1 MVLEIQRVIPVGIQC
16 HHLGVCVIQP
26 GSGDGFFGHLINAG
40 QKILQL
46 CSAVGVRPDLIHTVA
61 VCRLDQKHGIGNGFA
76 GIGVVLVNNEIGPL
90 LILNGDLG
98 SLAGEQLH
106 MVLPEV
112 DDMIG
117 GGSGFLH
124 RIHTRLQIGNQNLAL
139 GVGDAV
145 EIASAILDLG
155 NAEVNAAQRGTV

>member
-1 MVLEIQRVIPVGIQC
+1 M
-16 HHLGVCVIQP
+16 
-26 GSGDGFFGHLINAG
+26 
-40 QKILQL
+40 
-46 CSAVGVRPDLIHTVA
+46 AVR
-61 VCRLDQKHGIGNGFA
+61 RLDQKHGIGNGFA

-112 DDMIG
+112 NDMIG

-124 RIHTRLQIGNQNLAL
+124 RIHTRFQIGDQNLAL
-139 GVGDAV
+139 VVGDAV
-145 EIASAILDLG
+145 EVTCAILDLG

>member
-1 MVLEIQRVIPVGIQC
+1 MTE
-16 HHLGVCVIQP
+16 
-26 GSGDGFFGHLINAG
+26 
-40 QKILQL
+40 
-46 CSAVGVRPDLIHTVA
+46 
-61 VCRLDQKHGIGNGFA
+61 LDGIGNGFA

-124 RIHTRLQIGNQNLAL
+124 RTYYS
-139 GVGDAV
+139 DANGQFK
-145 EIASAILDLG
+145 LDLLRDG
-155 NAEVNAAQRGTV
+155 WYRVTELEPAAGFTIKQPATQEFYIKGGEMTEPSA